1 MTLED
6 IFKQAMNDDYALFS
20 KDDRSLSKQLY
31 DVKIVNWKA
40 DNSIEILNT
49 GFGDWYEKISTEH
62 FYFFLEKGWRAG
74 VYELTLSNY
83 RSKLNTIE
91 KQIKIEV
98 NTKMNPKRIKSL
110 KTSREKIMS
119 MYTKIKS
126 KQNDW
131 EKKGGIKYRNWI
143 DIEDEGTEVN

>member
-1 MTLED
+1 
-6 IFKQAMNDDYALFS
+6 
-20 KDDRSLSKQLY
+20 
-31 DVKIVNWKA
+31 
-40 DNSIEILNT
+40 
-49 GFGDWYEKISTEH
+49 
-62 FYFFLEKGWRAG
+62 
-74 VYELTLSNY
+74 
-83 RSKLNTIE
+83 
-91 KQIKIEV
+91 
-98 NTKMNPKRIKSL
+98 MNPKRIKSL

>member
-6 IFKQAMNDDYALFS
+6 IFEQAMNDDYALFS
-20 KDDRSLSKQLY
+20 KDGNSSSKQLY
-31 DVKIVNWKA
+31 DVKIINCKA
-40 DNSIEILNT
+40 NNSIEILNT
-49 GFGDWYEKISTEH
+49 GLGDWYEKISTEH
-62 FYFFLEKGWRAG
+62 FYFFLENGWRDG

-126 KQNDW
+126 KQNNW
-131 EKKGGIKYRNWI
+131 KNKGGISCRSWI
-143 DIEDEGTEVN
+143 DIEDGGTEVN

>member
-6 IFKQAMNDDYALFS
+6 IFEQAINDDYALLS
-20 KDDRSLSKQLY
+20 KDDRSSSKHLY
-31 DVKIVNWKA
+31 DVKIMNWKA
-40 DNSIEILNT
+40 NNSIEILNT
-49 GFGDWYEKISTEH
+49 GFGDWYEKITPMQ
-62 FYFFLEKGWRAG
+62 FNFFLENGWRAG

-83 RSKLNTIE
+83 RSKLETIE
-91 KQIKIEV
+91 RQIKLEV

-110 KTSREKIMS
+110 KNAREQIMS

-126 KQNDW
+126 KQYDW
-131 EKKGGIKYRNWI
+131 ETKGKITYRDWL